1 MAENS
6 DQRFLFEDVF
16 PKPVVARFDGER
28 RTSDAGLSLLA
39 ALDRKLGLTDSLA
52 RCLNDDRSP
61 ARVVHG
67 RGVLL
72 RQRIFSIAVG
82 APDTNAAGH
91 LAHDPAHMLACGRGT
106 NDLRGLGSQ
115 STLSR
120 FEHDVSGRE
129 LVSLQRE
136 LEDFAV
142 EKEIASV
149 RKRVN
154 DLALGG
160 RDLRPELVSVEVEDI
175 TVWNHSN
182 AFVTT
187 LEIWNLH
194 IYATGTETVLS
205 EELGQRNRVKYQ
217 IKRREEG
224 WQVLY
229 RTLDTTF
236 DG

>member
-1 MAENS
+1 MIRLEHSVAPSRRSAALYALLACLLLLLGGCAGDVAEISPEDRQAIRTLLESYLPLMAES
-6 DQRFLFEDVF
+6 Y
-16 PKPVVARFDGER
+16 
-28 RTSDAGLSLLA
+28 
-39 ALDRKLGLTDSLA
+39 
-52 RCLNDDRSP
+52 
-61 ARVVHG
+61 
-67 RGVLL
+67 
-72 RQRIFSIAVG
+72 
-82 APDTNAAGH
+82 
-91 LAHDPAHMLACGRGT
+91 
-106 NDLRGLGSQ
+106 GSG
-115 STLSR
+115 R
-120 FEHDVSGRE
+120 FEK
-129 LVSLQRE
+129 
-136 LEDFAV
+136 LEGFAV